1 MNRAGFGGTPEE
13 IQKLHA
19 LGQHS
24 AVEFLLQ
31 SGEDLDL
38 FPPPELELMSPKMRK
53 IRVLEAGQEQ
63 KDRQLAAVR
72 ASARENG
79 LLLRHWWLNR
89 MRETPNP
96 VREKATLFWH
106 GHWATSIKKVKD
118 PFLMHQ
124 QNETLRA
131 YALGPFAPMA
141 KEITRDP
148 AMMRYLDLHT
158 SSVKN
163 PNENFA
169 REVLELFTLGEGHYS
184 EDDIAAAARAFTGY
198 RINRE
203 TGRFEFNAHLA
214 DDGPKSFMGVTG
226 SLGGDDVLDIVLGN
240 PQCPEFLAAKLWTF
254 YAGRP
259 PSDNLQKLLGEEY
272 RRCGM
277 NTGLFLRAMFNSR
290 DFFSTEIVRHQI
302 KSPVQWIVQM
312 CKILEL
318 PLPELKK
325 TQQLLANLGQNL
337 FDPPNVKGWDGGRA
351 WISSSTLLVR
361 YNAAGNMLRGAAGE
375 MPPLDNIVPPTLS
388 PEAMAETLSWRL
400 FQAPLP
406 LPLHKRTMAFVAEN
420 GTSAAARRDLVHLL
434 MSTPEFQLT

>member
-1 MNRAGFGGTPEE
+1 
-13 IQKLHA
+13 
-19 LGQHS
+19 
-24 AVEFLLQ
+24 
-31 SGEDLDL
+31 
-38 FPPPELELMSPKMRK
+38 
-53 IRVLEAGQEQ
+53 
-63 KDRQLAAVR
+63 
-72 ASARENG
+72 
-79 LLLRHWWLNR
+79 
-89 MRETPNP
+89 
-96 VREKATLFWH
+96 
-106 GHWATSIKKVKD
+106 
-118 PFLMHQ
+118 
-124 QNETLRA
+124 
-131 YALGPFAPMA
+131 
-141 KEITRDP
+141 
-148 AMMRYLDLHT
+148 
-158 SSVKN
+158 
-163 PNENFA
+163 
-169 REVLELFTLGEGHYS
+169 
-184 EDDIAAAARAFTGY
+184 
-198 RINRE
+198 
-203 TGRFEFNAHLA
+203 
-214 DDGPKSFMGVTG
+214 
-226 SLGGDDVLDIVLGN
+226 
-240 PQCPEFLAAKLWTF
+240 
-254 YAGRP
+254 
-259 PSDNLQKLLGEEY
+259 
-272 RRCGM
+272 M